1 MTPPEAEGQG
11 ALDVLSATLN
21 TLHTAIT
28 DLADDVPAALDV
40 DDTTEAVVSLLHDLR
55 EQRKALAQMEAYV
68 EAAAVK
74 RLKYGQQQVGEF
86 IAEVKGGK
94 DRRAWQHDDLAW
106 AVCRPLAVNEN
117 TGEVV
122 TEIAEIID
130 QVRARLLNCAA
141 VSYWRTTQ
149 LKPLGIN
156 PDDYSESTPGRR
168 TVTVTSAIEAEPATD
183 RVAS

>member
-74 RLKYGQQQVGEF
+74 RLK
-86 IAEVKGGK
+86 
-94 DRRAWQHDDLAW
+94 
-106 AVCRPLAVNEN
+106 
-117 TGEVV
+117 
-122 TEIAEIID
+122 
-130 QVRARLLNCAA
+130 
-141 VSYWRTTQ
+141 
-149 LKPLGIN
+149 
-156 PDDYSESTPGRR
+156 
-168 TVTVTSAIEAEPATD
+168 
-183 RVAS
+183 